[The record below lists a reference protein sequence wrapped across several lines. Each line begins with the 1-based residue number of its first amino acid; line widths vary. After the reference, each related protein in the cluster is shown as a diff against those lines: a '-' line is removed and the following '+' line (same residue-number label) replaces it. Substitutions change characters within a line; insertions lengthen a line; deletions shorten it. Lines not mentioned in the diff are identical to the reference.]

1 MIRIEHPEYLL
12 LLIGLAIVGGVYGWY
27 SYWRKRALL
36 QFGEHHLLR
45 NILIDYSR
53 MKSVIRFIIT
63 VVTFVLIV
71 FGLIN
76 VQMGSSYKKVHHSGI
91 DIALLMDVS
100 NSMLATDAIPD
111 RLDVARKTA
120 EQLTDLFPD
129 SRIAI
134 ISFAGSSSTLLPL
147 TPDHA
152 AAEMVL
158 ENLTTTSAGLQGTD
172 FASGLKEAIRALPA
186 NQNRYRA
193 IVIFSDGEDHEHD
206 VNVALRQAFQKDI
219 VICTAAV
226 GTEAGS
232 EIPLGN
238 GAVKK
243 DTKGNIVVTKMK
255 PSLLKQVA
263 EKTNGIAVLLQ
274 SNSGLNEIATRLNAI
289 QKNEMDEKIFVQY
302 ESRFQYF
309 LLPALLLLILETFFS
324 NRKKIKRAEKKF
336 AV

>member
-12 LLIGLAIVGGVYGWY
+12 LLIGLAIVGAVYGWY
-27 SYWRKRALL
+27 FYWRKRALL

-147 TPDHA
+147 NRIMQRRNGIGKSHHH
-152 AAEMVL
+152 L
-158 ENLTTTSAGLQGTD
+158 SCRTD
-172 FASGLKEAIRALPA
+172 FASGLKKHSGSARQIKSLPGDRDLQRWRGPRARCECCAP
-186 NQNRYRA
+186 
-193 IVIFSDGEDHEHD
+193 
-206 VNVALRQAFQKDI
+206 QAFQKEI
-219 VICTAAV
+219 IICTAAI
-226 GTEAGS
+226 GTEDGS
-232 EIPLGN
+232 KSP
-238 GAVKK
+238 
-243 DTKGNIVVTKMK
+243 
-255 PSLLKQVA
+255 
-263 EKTNGIAVLLQ
+263 
-274 SNSGLNEIATRLNAI
+274 
-289 QKNEMDEKIFVQY
+289 EMV
-302 ESRFQYF
+302 
-309 LLPALLLLILETFFS
+309 P
-324 NRKKIKRAEKKF
+324 
-336 AV
+336 